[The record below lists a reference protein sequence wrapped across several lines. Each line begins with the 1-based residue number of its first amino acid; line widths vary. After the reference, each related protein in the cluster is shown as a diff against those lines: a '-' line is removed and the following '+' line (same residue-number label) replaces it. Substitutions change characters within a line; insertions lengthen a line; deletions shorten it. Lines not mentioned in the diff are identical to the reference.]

1 MKNGDTAPYSI
12 SPVPTEFLSDFSRY
26 FKVQSPRKDQSFFF
40 SEEIL
45 EFSEFDV

>member
-40 SEEIL
+40 FGRDFRI
-45 EFSEFDV
+45 FRI